1 MQFFF
6 FFGLWILLIGIAF
19 TWIKRRDIF
28 KSVRTVLFVFSL
40 RVGGIAIIAIASF
53 MYMGQNLGI
62 VFGLLAIFN
71 LWIGMV
77 YYNRAK
83 AYEDN
88 HPL

>member
-1 MQFFF
+1 MFERV
-6 FFGLWILLIGIAF
+6 
-19 TWIKRRDIF
+19 K
-28 KSVRTVLFVFSL
+28 TVLFVFSL
-40 RVGGIAIIAIASF
+40 RVGGAVLIAIDSFLYIDQNLAIA
-53 MYMGQNLGI
+53 Y
-62 VFGLLAIFN
+62 GLVVIFN